1 MTTQELTGKV
11 VCITGAAGGIG
22 STIARAFAGAG
33 SNLALLDLN
42 GEGLAHLANELRG
55 TRTSPVNV
63 STGVADLGTEEGV
76 KAGIA
81 EVLSAFGKRIDI
93 LVANV
98 GFLIAQRF
106 EELTAEQWQR
116 GFALNF
122 FTHVYACQ
130 AVIPLMKQRGGGT
143 IIFTGSDQGLQ
154 PDAGLGPYAQAKA
167 AVHSLVKMLA
177 RELPSEGIIVSAV
190 APGMTRTPLVEKLM
204 EGYAQEFGTDSKTAE
219 KLELQRRGV
228 PLGRLGEPEEVA
240 QAVLYLATA
249 PFCNGTIL
257 NISGGNVRGVMC

>member
-1 MTTQELTGKV
+1 
-11 VCITGAAGGIG
+11 
-22 STIARAFAGAG
+22 
-33 SNLALLDLN
+33 
-42 GEGLAHLANELRG
+42 
-55 TRTSPVNV
+55 
-63 STGVADLGTEEGV
+63 
-76 KAGIA
+76 
-81 EVLSAFGKRIDI
+81 VLSAFGSRIDI

-130 AVIPLMKQRGGGT
+130 AAIPLMKQHGGGS

-177 RELPSEGIIVSAV
+177 RELPSDGILVSAV
-190 APGMTRTPLVEKLM
+190 APGMTRTPLVEQLM
-204 EGYAQEFGTDSKTAE
+204 EGYAREFGTDSKTAE

-240 QAVLYLATA
+240 EAVLYLATA
-249 PFCNGTIL
+249 AYCNGTIL
-257 NISGGNVRGVMC
+257 NISGGNVRSVTC

>member
-1 MTTQELTGKV
+1 MNTKGLPGKV

-22 STIARAFAGAG
+22 SAIALAFAEAGA
-33 SNLALLDLN
+33 NLALLDIN
-42 GEGLAHLANELRG
+42 EEGLSHLAEELRG
-55 TRTSPVNV
+55 RRTPSVTV
-63 STGVADLGTEEGV
+63 STVVADLSTEQGV
-76 KAGIA
+76 KSGIE
-81 EVLSAFGKRIDI
+81 EVLSPFGSRIDV

-98 GFLIAQRF
+98 GFLIAGRF
-106 EELTAEQWQR
+106 EQLTAEQWQR

-122 FTHVYACQ
+122 FTHVFACQ
-130 AVIPLMKQRGGGT
+130 AVIPLMKQHGGGS

-177 RELPSEGIIVSAV
+177 RELPSDGILVSAV
-190 APGMTRTPLVEKLM
+190 APGMTRTPLVETLM
-204 EGYAQEFGTDSKTAE
+204 EGYAREFGTDTKTAE

-240 QAVLYLATA
+240 EAVLYLATA
-249 PFCNGTIL
+249 AFCNGTIL
-257 NISGGNVRGVMC
+257 NISGGNVRAVMC

>member
-1 MTTQELTGKV
+1 MNTKELPGKV

-22 STIARAFAGAG
+22 SAIARAFAGAG
-33 SNLALLDLN
+33 ANLALLDIN
-42 GEGLAHLANELRG
+42 EEGLSRLANELRG
-55 TRTSPVNV
+55 TRIPPVIV
-63 STGVADLGTEEGV
+63 STAVADLSTEQGV
-76 KAGIA
+76 KSGIA
-81 EVLSAFGKRIDI
+81 EVLSAFGSRIDI

-130 AVIPLMKQRGGGT
+130 AAIPLMKQHGGGS

-154 PDAGLGPYAQAKA
+154 PDAGL
-167 AVHSLVKMLA
+167 
-177 RELPSEGIIVSAV
+177 VSAV
-190 APGMTRTPLVEKLM
+190 APGMTRTPLVERLM
-204 EGYAQEFGTDSKTAE
+204 EGYAREFGTDSKTAE

-240 QAVLYLATA
+240 EAVLYLATA
-249 PFCNGTIL
+249 AYCNGTIL
-257 NISGGNVRGVMC
+257 NISGGNVRSVTS

>member
-1 MTTQELTGKV
+1 MNTKELTGKV

-22 STIARAFAGAG
+22 SAIARAFAEAGA
-33 SNLALLDLN
+33 NLALLDLN
-42 GEGLAHLANELRG
+42 GEGLARLAHEVRG
-55 TRTSPVNV
+55 KRTPPISVR
-63 STGVADLGTEEGV
+63 TAVADLSTEQGV
-76 KAGIA
+76 TSGIA
-81 EVLSAFGKRIDI
+81 EVLSAFENRIDI

-106 EELTAEQWQR
+106 EELTGEQWQR
-116 GFALNF
+116 AFALNF

-177 RELPSEGIIVSAV
+177 RELPCEGILVSAV
-190 APGMTRTPLVEKLM
+190 APGMTRTPLVERLM
-204 EGYAQEFGTDSKTAE
+204 EGYALEFGTDSKTAE
-219 KLELQRRGV
+219 QLELQRRGV

-240 QAVLYLATA
+240 DAVLYLATA

-257 NISGGNVRGVMC
+257 NISGGNVRAVMC

>member
-1 MTTQELTGKV
+1 MQNNELSGKV

-22 STIARAFAGAG
+22 SAIARAFAGAG
-33 SNLALLDLN
+33 AHLALLDID
-42 GEGLAHLANELRG
+42 ERGLSRLANELPG
-55 TRTSPVNV
+55 EQSHSITV
-63 STGVADLGTEEGV
+63 STAVADLSTEQGV
-76 KAGIA
+76 KGGISEA
-81 EVLSAFGKRIDI
+81 LAPFDGRVDI
-93 LVANV
+93 LSANV

-106 EELTAEQWQR
+106 EELTAEQWHR

-130 AVIPLMKQRGGGT
+130 EVIPRMKRQGGGS

-177 RELPSEGIIVSAV
+177 RELPPDGILVSAV
-190 APGMTRTPLVEKLM
+190 APGMTRTPLVETLM
-204 EGYAQEFGTDSKTAE
+204 EGYAREFQTDRKTAE

-240 QAVLYLATA
+240 DAVLYLATS

-257 NISGGNVRGVMC
+257 NISGGNVRAVMC

>member
-1 MTTQELTGKV
+1 MTTKELIGKV

-22 STIARAFAGAG
+22 SAIARAFVGAG

-42 GEGLAHLANELRG
+42 EEGLSRLANELRG
-55 TRTSPVNV
+55 KRTPPIIV
-63 STGVADLGTEEGV
+63 STAIADLSTEQGV
-76 KAGIA
+76 KSGIA
-81 EVLSAFGKRIDI
+81 EVLSAFGNRIDI

-106 EELTAEQWQR
+106 EELTPEQWHH

-130 AVIPLMKQRGGGT
+130 AAIPLMKQQGGGS

-177 RELPSEGIIVSAV
+177 RE
-190 APGMTRTPLVEKLM
+190 
-204 EGYAQEFGTDSKTAE
+204 
-219 KLELQRRGV
+219 
-228 PLGRLGEPEEVA
+228 
-240 QAVLYLATA
+240 
-249 PFCNGTIL
+249 
-257 NISGGNVRGVMC
+257 

>member
-1 MTTQELTGKV
+1 MNTKELPGKV

-22 STIARAFAGAG
+22 SAIARAFAGAG
-33 SNLALLDLN
+33 ANLALLDIN
-42 GEGLAHLANELRG
+42 EEGLSHLANELRG
-55 TRTSPVNV
+55 TRIPPVIV
-63 STGVADLGTEEGV
+63 STAVADLSTEQGV
-76 KAGIA
+76 KSGIA
-81 EVLSAFGKRIDI
+81 EVLSAFGNRIDI

-106 EELTAEQWQR
+106 EELTAQQWHH

-130 AVIPLMKQRGGGT
+130 AAIPLMKQQGGGS

-177 RELPSEGIIVSAV
+177 RELPADGILVSAV
-190 APGMTRTPLVEKLM
+190 APGMTRTPLTKM
-204 EGYAQEFGTDSKTAE
+204 PSAGH
-219 KLELQRRGV
+219 
-228 PLGRLGEPEEVA
+228 
-240 QAVLYLATA
+240 
-249 PFCNGTIL
+249 
-257 NISGGNVRGVMC
+257 

>member
-1 MTTQELTGKV
+1 MNTKELSGKV

-22 STIARAFAGAG
+22 SAIARVFAKAGA
-33 SNLALLDLN
+33 NLALLDIN
-42 GEGLAHLANELRG
+42 EAGLLRLAEELRAG
-55 TRTSPVNV
+55 QMPSIMV
-63 STGVADLGTEEGV
+63 STAVADLGTERGV
-76 KAGIA
+76 KAGIE
-81 EVLSAFGKRIDI
+81 EVLAAFGSRIDI

-106 EELTAEQWQR
+106 EELTAEQWER

-130 AVIPLMKQRGGGT
+130 AVIPLMKQRGGGS

-177 RELPSEGIIVSAV
+177 RELPPAGILISAV
-190 APGMTRTPLVEKLM
+190 APGMTRTPLVEALM
-204 EGYAQEFGTDSKTAE
+204 EGYAREFGTDTKTAE

-240 QAVLYLATA
+240 EAVLYLATA
-249 PFCNGTIL
+249 AFCNGTIL
-257 NISGGNVRGVMC
+257 NISGGNVRAVMC

>member
-1 MTTQELTGKV
+1 
-11 VCITGAAGGIG
+11 
-22 STIARAFAGAG
+22 
-33 SNLALLDLN
+33 
-42 GEGLAHLANELRG
+42 
-55 TRTSPVNV
+55 
-63 STGVADLGTEEGV
+63 
-76 KAGIA
+76 
-81 EVLSAFGKRIDI
+81 AFGSRIDI

-130 AVIPLMKQRGGGT
+130 ATIPLMKKHGGGS

-177 RELPSEGIIVSAV
+177 RELPSDGILVSAV
-190 APGMTRTPLVEKLM
+190 APGMTRTPLVETVM
-204 EGYAQEFGTDSKTAE
+204 EGDAEEFGTDSKKGGRME
-219 KLELQRRGV
+219 GERR
-228 PLGRLGEPEEVA
+228 EV
-240 QAVLYLATA
+240 
-249 PFCNGTIL
+249 
-257 NISGGNVRGVMC
+257 

>member
-1 MTTQELTGKV
+1 MTTKELIGKV

-22 STIARAFAGAG
+22 SAIARAFAGAG
-33 SNLALLDLN
+33 TNLALLDLN
-42 GEGLAHLANELRG
+42 EEGLSRLANELRG
-55 TRTSPVNV
+55 KRTPPISV
-63 STGVADLGTEEGV
+63 STAVADLSTEKGV
-76 KAGIA
+76 KSGIA
-81 EVLSAFGKRIDI
+81 EVLSAFGNRIDI

-106 EELTAEQWQR
+106 EELTEEQWQR
-116 GFALNF
+116 AFALNF

-167 AVHSLVKMLA
+167 AVHSLVKILA
-177 RELPSEGIIVSAV
+177 RELPSDGILVSAV
-190 APGMTRTPLVEKLM
+190 APGMTRTPLVETLM
-204 EGYAQEFGTDSKTAE
+204 EGYAQEFGTDSRTAE

-257 NISGGNVRGVMC
+257 NISGGNVRAVMC

>member
-1 MTTQELTGKV
+1 MNTKELPGKV

-22 STIARAFAGAG
+22 SAIARAFAGAG
-33 SNLALLDLN
+33 ARLALLDIN
-42 GEGLAHLANELRG
+42 EQGLSRLANELRG
-55 TRTSPVNV
+55 THIHPVIV
-63 STGVADLGTEEGV
+63 STAVADMST
-76 KAGIA
+76 
-81 EVLSAFGKRIDI
+81 
-93 LVANV
+93 
-98 GFLIAQRF
+98 
-106 EELTAEQWQR
+106 EQWQR

-130 AVIPLMKQRGGGT
+130 AAIPLMKQHEGGS

-167 AVHSLVKMLA
+167 AMHSLVKMLA
-177 RELPSEGIIVSAV
+177 RELPSDGILVSAV
-190 APGMTRTPLVEKLM
+190 APGMTRTPLVERLM
-204 EGYAQEFGTDSKTAE
+204 EGYAREFGTDSKTAE

-240 QAVLYLATA
+240 EAVLYLATA

-257 NISGGNVRGVMC
+257 NISGGNVRSVTC

>member
-1 MTTQELTGKV
+1 MTTKELTGKV

-22 STIARAFAGAG
+22 SAIARAFAGAG
-33 SNLALLDLN
+33 TNLALLDLN
-42 GEGLAHLANELRG
+42 EEGLSRLANELRG
-55 TRTSPVNV
+55 KRTPPISV
-63 STGVADLGTEEGV
+63 STAVADLSTEQGV
-76 KAGIA
+76 KSGIA
-81 EVLSAFGKRIDI
+81 EVLSAFGNRIDI

-106 EELTAEQWQR
+106 EELTAEQWHH

-130 AVIPLMKQRGGGT
+130 AAIPLMKQQGGGS

-177 RELPSEGIIVSAV
+177 RELPSDGILVSAV
-190 APGMTRTPLVEKLM
+190 APGMTRTPLVERLM
-204 EGYAQEFGTDSKTAE
+204 EGYAREFGTDSKTAE

-240 QAVLYLATA
+240 EAVLYLATA
-249 PFCNGTIL
+249 AYCNGTIL
-257 NISGGNVRGVMC
+257 NISGGNVRSVTS

>member
-1 MTTQELTGKV
+1 MTTKELIGKV

-22 STIARAFAGAG
+22 SAIARAFAGAG
-33 SNLALLDLN
+33 ANLALLDIN
-42 GEGLAHLANELRG
+42 EEGLSRLAIELRG
-55 TRTSPVNV
+55 TRVPPVIV
-63 STGVADLGTEEGV
+63 STAVADMSTEQGV
-76 KAGIA
+76 KSGIA
-81 EVLSAFGKRIDI
+81 EALSPFGSRIDN

-106 EELTAEQWQR
+106 EELTAEQWHR

-130 AVIPLMKQRGGGT
+130 AAIPLMKRHAGGS

-177 RELPSEGIIVSAV
+177 RELPSDGILVSAV
-190 APGMTRTPLVEKLM
+190 APGMIRTPLVEALM
-204 EGYAQEFGTDSKTAE
+204 EGYSREFGTDTKTAE

-240 QAVLYLATA
+240 EAVLYLATA
-249 PFCNGTIL
+249 AYCNGTIL
-257 NISGGNVRGVMC
+257 NISEGNVRAVMC